1 MIFDDLELAQTFDQL
16 WMLLFLSI
24 RVGAAMMAAPLFGGV
39 SVPMQLRIVLSMVIG
54 LFIVSWVPLPAPP
67 DPLSMDAVFAVMQEA
82 VIGLALGFVL
92 QVGFAVPYIAA
103 EQISGT
109 MGLAIATSIDPNS
122 GSQSGA
128 IGQLFSFLLAL
139 LFLTLGAHLLWF
151 ELIIES
157 YRLFPAG
164 EAGFGAAQGEAMGRF
179 AGLAFATAAAIALPI
194 VLVLLLVQLVTG
206 IISRS
211 APSLNLFALGL
222 PAGLLAGL
230 AAIIITMPIIF
241 EQFENLTE
249 MMLGWA
255 AELVTR

>member
-1 MIFDDLELAQTFDQL
+1 MNAIDLGQIAIFEQL
-16 WMLLFLSI
+16 WVMLLLSV

-39 SVPMQLRIVLSMVIG
+39 SVPMQLRVILSFALGFFVA
-54 LFIVSWVPLPAPP
+54 SWVPFPATPEP
-67 DPLSMDAVFAVMQEA
+67 FSLAALLAVLQEA
-82 VIGLALGFVL
+82 VIGVALGFVL

-128 IGQLFSFLLAL
+128 IGQFFSFILAL
-139 LFLTLGAHLLWF
+139 IFLTLGAHLLWF
-151 ELIIES
+151 DLVLES

-164 EAGFGAAQGEAMGRF
+164 DAVFAGAQVQVLIEF
-179 AGLAFATAAAIALPI
+179 AGLCFATAAAIALP
-194 VLVLLLVQLVTG
+194 VVMVLLLVQLTSG

-211 APSLNLFALGL
+211 APTLNLFALGL

-230 AAIIITMPIIF
+230 AALIITMPIIF
-241 EQFENLTE
+241 EQFEDLCAQII
-249 MMLGWA
+249 MRAQAM
-255 AELVTR
+255 TRP